1 MDNLI
6 FSLNATMPIFITMLL
21 GMLFK
26 KVKLF
31 DDATVSKLNKF
42 VFQAA
47 IPVVLFL
54 DLATEDFYEV
64 WDTKF
69 VLFCFFA
76 TLLSV
81 IINALLSLTLKDKSV
96 QGEFIQAGYRSSCA
110 LLGVAFITNIY
121 GNAGMAPL
129 MIIGS
134 VPLYNVMAVL
144 VLSFFNP
151 KHHGLDK
158 SIVKN
163 SIMGIFKNP
172 IIIGVALG
180 LVWSLLRIPMPK
192 ILSKTLSNISC
203 LATPLGLM
211 AMGAS
216 FNLKSALKGIKP
228 VMLAVFMK
236 LVGLAAIFLPI
247 AIALGF
253 RESTLA
259 SLLIMLGSPTTVTC
273 FIMAKNMGHEGSFTS
288 SAVMLTTLLS
298 AFTMTMWLYILK
310 SLGTL

>member
-1 MDNLI
+1 MDNLV

-26 KVKLF
+26 KMQLF
-31 DDATVSKLNKF
+31 DDAVISKLNKF

-54 DLATEDFYEV
+54 DLAGEDFYEV

-76 TLLSV
+76 TFISV
-81 IINALLSLTLKDKSV
+81 VINAALSFTLKDKTV

-134 VPLYNVMAVL
+134 VPLYNIMAVL

-151 KHHGLDK
+151 QHRGVDK
-158 SIVKN
+158 GIIKTTALS
-163 SIMGIFKNP
+163 IFKNP
-172 IIIGVALG
+172 IIIGIVLG
-180 LVWSLLRIPMPK
+180 LVWSLLKLPLPK
-192 ILSKTLSNISC
+192 IMTKTLSNISC

-228 VMLAVFMK
+228 VMLAVFLK
-236 LVGLAAIFLPI
+236 LIGHAAIFIPI

-253 RESTLA
+253 RGSTLA

-273 FIMAKNMGHEGSFTS
+273 YIMAKNMGHEGSFTS

>member
-151 KHHGLDK
+151 KHRGLDK

-273 FIMAKNMGHEGSFTS
+273 FVMAKNMGHEGSFTS